1 MWNTDAILKG
11 MKVLLADDD
20 NTMRLYFTRYLE
32 KRNFEV
38 KACASGEEAWDELQK
53 NYYPLVMLDWNM
65 PGMTGAEV
73 CERLK
78 QTKPVD
84 YQYIILIT
92 SRSDE
97 TDIVEGLNKGADD
110 YITKPVIAA
119 ELEARLNAAERVID
133 YELQLKAKEREVRLA
148 CYKTLTELAET
159 RDHESDDHMTRVGK
173 LCGLLARQMGLEESF
188 CEDLEIFAP
197 MHDIGKVGIPDGILH
212 VPRSL
217 WNQEYEVVKLHT
229 TIGWQ
234 ILRGKPAFELA
245 ALIAYTHHEHWD
257 GTGYPRHLKGEQ
269 IPVCGRIC
277 AVADCY
283 DSLRS
288 VKSYGTTHSHKQAID
303 WISMRS
309 GTLFDPEVV
318 SAMNVIA
325 RKMEKLFNDTYVSL
339 LCNHP

>member
-1 MWNTDAILKG
+1 

-38 KACASGEEAWDELQK
+38 TAFSSGKDAWEELQK

-65 PGMTGAEV
+65 PDMTGDEV

-78 QTKPVD
+78 QMEAPD
-84 YQYIILIT
+84 FQYVILIT
-92 SRSDE
+92 SRSDD
-97 TDIVEGLNKGADD
+97 TDVVEGLNKGADD

-119 ELEARLNAAERVID
+119 ELEARLNAAERVIE
-133 YELQLKAKEREVRLA
+133 YELQLRQKKKEVRLA

-159 RDHESDDHMTRVGK
+159 RDHESKDHMTRVGK
-173 LCGLLARQMGLEESF
+173 LCSIIAREMGLEDDF

-234 ILRGKPAFELA
+234 ILKGKPAFEMA
-245 ALIAYTHHEHWD
+245 SLIAYTHHEHWD
-257 GTGYPRHLKGEQ
+257 GSGYPRHLKGEQ
-269 IPVCGRIC
+269 IPLCGRIC

-288 VKSYGTTHSHKQAID
+288 IKSYGTAHSHKQAIE

-309 GTLFDPEVV
+309 GTLFDPEVIK
-318 SAMNVIA
+318 AMNGVS
-325 RKMEKLFNDTYVSL
+325 RKMEKLFNDTYISTL
-339 LCNHP
+339 SNHP

>member
-1 MWNTDAILKG
+1 

-20 NTMRLYFTRYLE
+20 NTMRLYFSRYLA
-32 KRNFEV
+32 KRNYEV
-38 KACASGEEAWDELQK
+38 KACASGEEAWSELQK

-78 QTKPVD
+78 GQKSAD

-97 TDIVEGLNKGADD
+97 NDIVEGLNKGADD

-173 LCGLLARQMGLEESF
+173 ICGLLSRQLGLDEEF
-188 CEDLEIFAP
+188 CENLEIFAP
-197 MHDIGKVGIPDGILH
+197 MHDIGKV
-212 VPRSL
+212 
-217 WNQEYEVVKLHT
+217 
-229 TIGWQ
+229 
-234 ILRGKPAFELA
+234 
-245 ALIAYTHHEHWD
+245 
-257 GTGYPRHLKGEQ
+257 
-269 IPVCGRIC
+269 
-277 AVADCY
+277 
-283 DSLRS
+283 
-288 VKSYGTTHSHKQAID
+288 
-303 WISMRS
+303 
-309 GTLFDPEVV
+309 
-318 SAMNVIA
+318 
-325 RKMEKLFNDTYVSL
+325 
-339 LCNHP
+339 

>member
-1 MWNTDAILKG
+1 

-20 NTMRLYFTRYLE
+20 KMMRLYFARYLE
-32 KRNFEV
+32 KRDFQV
-38 KACASGEEAWDELQK
+38 TACASGEEAWNELQK

-65 PGMTGAEV
+65 PGMTGTEV

-78 QTKPVD
+78 QKGSVD
-84 YQYIILIT
+84 FQYVILIT

-97 TDIVEGLNKGADD
+97 NDVVDGLNKGADD

-133 YELQLKAKEREVRLA
+133 YELKLRAKEKEVRLA

-159 RDHESDDHMTRVGK
+159 RDHESDDHMTRVGT
-173 LCGLLARQMGLEESF
+173 LSSLLARQMGMDDEF
-188 CEDLEIFAP
+188 CENLEIFAP

-269 IPVCGRIC
+269 IPLCGRIC

-288 VKSYGTTHSHKQAID
+288 IKSYGTAHSHKQAVD
-303 WISMRS
+303 WITMRS
-309 GTLFDPEVV
+309 GTLFDPDVV
-318 SAMNVIA
+318 NAMNTVS
-325 RKMEKLFNDTYVSL
+325 RKMEKLFNDTYVPT

>member
-119 ELEARLNAAERVID
+119 ELEARLNAAERVMNC
-133 YELQLKAKEREVRLA
+133 ERRLKAKEREVRLA
-148 CYKTLTELAET
+148 CY
-159 RDHESDDHMTRVGK
+159 
-173 LCGLLARQMGLEESF
+173 
-188 CEDLEIFAP
+188 
-197 MHDIGKVGIPDGILH
+197 
-212 VPRSL
+212 
-217 WNQEYEVVKLHT
+217 
-229 TIGWQ
+229 
-234 ILRGKPAFELA
+234 
-245 ALIAYTHHEHWD
+245 
-257 GTGYPRHLKGEQ
+257 
-269 IPVCGRIC
+269 
-277 AVADCY
+277 
-283 DSLRS
+283 
-288 VKSYGTTHSHKQAID
+288 
-303 WISMRS
+303 
-309 GTLFDPEVV
+309 
-318 SAMNVIA
+318 
-325 RKMEKLFNDTYVSL
+325 
-339 LCNHP
+339 

>member
-1 MWNTDAILKG
+1 MR
-11 MKVLLADDD
+11 VLLADDD

-32 KRNFEV
+32 KRNLEV
-38 KACASGEEAWDELQK
+38 TALPSGEEAWKELQN

-78 QTKPVD
+78 QMRTSNFYYV
-84 YQYIILIT
+84 ILIT

-97 TDIVEGLNKGADD
+97 TDIIEGLNKGADD

-119 ELEARLNAAERVID
+119 ELEARLNAAERVIK
-133 YELQLKAKEREVRLA
+133 YELELIEKEREVRLT

-159 RDHESDDHMTRVGK
+159 RDHESNDHMVRVGSISR
-173 LCGLLARQMGLEESF
+173 LIAEQMGLEAQF

-217 WNQEYEVVKLHT
+217 WDQEYELVKLHT

-234 ILRGKPAFELA
+234 ILKGKPAFELA
-245 ALIAYTHHEHWD
+245 SLIAYTHHEHWD
-257 GTGYPRHLKGEQ
+257 GTGYPRHLKGEL
-269 IPVCGRIC
+269 IPVAGRIC

-283 DSLRS
+283 DSLRAL
-288 VKSYGTTHSHKQAID
+288 KSYSPAHTHRQAIE
-303 WISMRS
+303 WITEHS

-318 SAMNVIA
+318 AAMNAVA
-325 RKMEKLFNDTYVSL
+325 RKMDRMFMDTYVPTVCS
-339 LCNHP
+339 HP

>member
-1 MWNTDAILKG
+1 MIIQCVFILRGILKSG
-11 MKVLLADDD
+11 ISK
-20 NTMRLYFTRYLE
+20 YF
-32 KRNFEV
+32 
-38 KACASGEEAWDELQK
+38 
-53 NYYPLVMLDWNM
+53 PLVMLDWNM

-78 QTKPVD
+78 QKGSQNF
-84 YQYIILIT
+84 QYVILIT

-97 TDIVEGLNKGADD
+97 TDVVDGLNRGADD

-119 ELEARLNAAERVID
+119 ELEARLNAAERVIN
-133 YELQLKAKEREVRLA
+133 YELQLRAKEKEVRLA

-159 RDHESDDHMTRVGK
+159 RDHESDDHMMRVGTLSSLIAK
-173 LCGLLARQMGLEESF
+173 QMGMDDDF
-188 CEDLEIFAP
+188 CENLEIFAP

-234 ILRGKPAFELA
+234 ILRGKPAFDLA

-257 GTGYPRHLKGEQ
+257 GTGYPRHLKADQ
-269 IPVCGRIC
+269 IPLCGRIC

-288 VKSYGTTHSHKQAID
+288 IKSYGTAHSHKQAIE
-303 WISMRS
+303 WITMRA
-309 GTLFDPEVV
+309 GTIFDPEVV
-318 SAMNVIA
+318 NAMNAVS
-325 RKMEKLFNDTYVSL
+325 RKMEKLFNDTYVST